1 VKNKARSSQLIMS
14 DDGTLYHIH
23 LKKSDKVPPN
33 ILIMGA
39 DSRVDEVASHFDG
52 INFRHRNPKRSE
64 FYTIAGTYKGVPV
77 AAMSIGIGLDNM
89 ETAINELHALFEY
102 DHETNMWLPETVSW
116 PENKPKVN
124 IVRVGTCGTSLPEIP
139 AGALAISKYAI
150 GLDNLGAYYP
160 LPPTRTYSFTG
171 PLARIEKKFLK
182 TVVGKVNP
190 ITYCSLASPNAVYAL
205 LESVETLGE
214 NRNIVCGIT
223 TASPGF
229 FGPEGRQIG
238 RISTAFGPE
247 EFRQIIQSFDVDGH
261 RIVNH
266 EMETSILF
274 RLGYEQLGYNVGAIC
289 LVVDNLATDEVM
301 AGDEAKERMN
311 ICIRVALESLVQ
323 LSQN

>member
-1 VKNKARSSQLIMS
+1 MKGKAQDAQLIMS
-14 DDGTLYHIH
+14 DDGTFYHIH
-23 LKKSDKVPPN
+23 LKKSDNIPSN

-39 DSRVDEVASHFDG
+39 DGRVDEVTSHFDE

-64 FYTIAGTYKGVPV
+64 FYTVAGTYKGVPV
-77 AAMSIGIGLDNM
+77 AAMSIGIGVDNM
-89 ETAINELHALFEY
+89 ETAINELHAMFEY
-102 DHETNMWLPETVSW
+102 DHISDSW
-116 PENKPKVN
+116 TQDRPRIN
-124 IVRVGTCGTSLPEIP
+124 IIRVGTCGTSLPEIP
-139 AGALAISKYAI
+139 AGALAMSKYAI

-160 LPPTRTYSFTG
+160 LPPTRSYSFTG
-171 PLARIEKKFLK
+171 PLARIEEKFLK

-190 ITYCSLASPNAVYAL
+190 LTYCSPASPNAIYAL
-205 LESVETLGE
+205 LESAETLGE
-214 NRNIVCGIT
+214 SRSIVCGIT

-247 EFRQIIQSFDVDGH
+247 EFRQIIQSFYVDGH